1 MIDNFSASLTGLALG
16 ISLVAALI
24 RCAIIKDWSK
34 QAVFFSSSNFASIII
49 LVILGGSI
57 WLNPKLAKEV
67 IESSKLVLS
76 YAIIYALWDNCS
88 DFFSNKG
95 KGGMGAGQ
103 NGNGE
108 N

>member
-1 MIDNFSASLTGLALG
+1 MDISASLTGFALA

-24 RCAIIKDWSK
+24 RCCVTKDWSK
-34 QAVFFSSSNFASIII
+34 QAIFFSSSNFASIIV
-49 LVILGGSI
+49 LVVLGAAI
-57 WLNPKLAKEV
+57 WLDPELAKEV

-95 KGGMGAGQ
+95 KGGMGA
-103 NGNGE
+103 N
-108 N
+108 